1 MPLIRVCLHIANWK
15 PVPTS
20 SRCHEQIRHGVRGQ
34 QVAKQGVNTGPNALS
49 GKLVSPNN
57 PTQAIM
63 SWPNNDSPYP
73 GQSSA
78 DRIGDIIPLSTILD
92 AVGLDLDAV
101 YLNNK
106 GQPSTA
112 RYDGINLVVSVNYEM
127 VGIPGQTLQCEMPFL
142 HSLSPNLGT
151 PSSSHLITLYNV
163 I

>member
-63 SWPNNDSPYP
+63 SWPNDDSPYP

-127 VGIPGQTLQCEMPFL
+127 VGIPGQTLQCEIPLLAFAL
-142 HSLSPNLGT
+142 TQTGHTKL
-151 PSSSHLITLYNV
+151 
-163 I
+163 